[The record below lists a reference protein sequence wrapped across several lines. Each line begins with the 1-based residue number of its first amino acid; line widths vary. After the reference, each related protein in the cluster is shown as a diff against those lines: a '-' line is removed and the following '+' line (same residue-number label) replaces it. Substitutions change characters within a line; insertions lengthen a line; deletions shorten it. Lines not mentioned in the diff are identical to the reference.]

1 MCLSKVYINEDVKK
15 EPLMQEVI
23 SLEATGDGRLLL
35 ETIFGQQREIRAEI
49 KKIDFQNGS
58 ILLKNIQ

>member
-23 SLEATGDGRLLL
+23 SLEATDDGRLLL
-35 ETIFGQQREIRAEI
+35 KTIFGQQREIRAEI

-58 ILLKNIQ
+58 ILLKNMQ

>member
-1 MCLSKVYINEDVKK
+1 MSKVYINEDVKK

-23 SLEATGDGRLLL
+23 SLEATDDGRLLL
-35 ETIFGQQREIRAEI
+35 KTIFGQQREIRAEI

-58 ILLKNIQ
+58 ILLKNMQ